1 MAFFKSLVSQV
12 KYPIYDKANNQMCAT
27 EQESLVFIDIDTL
40 TVNETALQQ
49 LGLLESQVL
58 FRCYNTQFLLHS
70 CLSEKFKMGAPQW
83 KKTFNTFFAQNNQF
97 IMTFWI
103 VQ

>member
-27 EQESLVFIDIDTL
+27 EQESLVYIDIDTL

-58 FRCYNTQFLLHS
+58 F
-70 CLSEKFKMGAPQW
+70 
-83 KKTFNTFFAQNNQF
+83 
-97 IMTFWI
+97 
-103 VQ
+103 